1 MRDNEFTNWQRIKIM
16 NKIRLLI
23 FTFLIF
29 LLAACAPSVQAIQTA
44 IAQTQAVITPPSTE
58 PTKTPRPDITSVLL
72 ANGFALGSTQSY
84 TTGKQY
90 IDEQKAVSLSSV
102 VYDSG
107 MVSISALVQR
117 RGKLGKYSFPPMVKQ
132 FLIGWL
138 PILRAKIF
146 LKHLIRTI
154 PLVASI

>member
-1 MRDNEFTNWQRIKIM
+1 M

-23 FTFLIF
+23 FPFLIF

-58 PTKTPRPDITSVLL
+58 PTKTPRPDIASVLL

-84 TTGKQY
+84 TTGKQF

-107 MVSISALVQR
+107 MVSISTWVLGEAEK
-117 RGKLGKYSFPPMVKQ
+117 GEIGKYSFPPMVQQ